1 MKTLSTTFKWGG
13 MLLLFATLI
22 ACKKEGCTD
31 PNATNYDPNAKKDD
45 GSCIQPTN
53 NSNNNN
59 NNNTS
64 YTRYLNYTIDGNAVT
79 SANFFLSQT
88 VSSEHQFQGYVGASG
103 SFPDMV
109 IYLDYAIATGSY
121 NITSGFDFSSQVQ
134 YLATSN
140 FNDIYKGNG
149 NSGNVT
155 ITKHD
160 QSAKII
166 EGTFSGTLHKS
177 PTDSIVI
184 TNGSFGFDYSY

>member
-1 MKTLSTTFKWGG
+1 MTALNTSWKLSGLI
-13 MLLLFATLI
+13 LLIIGVI

-53 NSNNNN
+53 TN
-59 NNNTS
+59 NNNTTS
-64 YTRYLNYTIDGNAVT
+64 YTQYLNYTLDGNAVT

-109 IYLDYAIATGSY
+109 IYLDYAIATGTYS
-121 NITSGFDFSSQVQ
+121 ITSGFDFSSQVQ

-140 FNDIYKGNG
+140 FSDIYKAIG
-149 NSGNVT
+149 NSGTLTV
-155 ITKHD
+155 TKHD
-160 QSAKII
+160 QSGKII
-166 EGTFSGTLHKS
+166 EGTFSGTLYKS
-177 PTDSIVI
+177 ATDSIVI
-184 TNGSFGFDYSY
+184 TNGAFGFDYTY